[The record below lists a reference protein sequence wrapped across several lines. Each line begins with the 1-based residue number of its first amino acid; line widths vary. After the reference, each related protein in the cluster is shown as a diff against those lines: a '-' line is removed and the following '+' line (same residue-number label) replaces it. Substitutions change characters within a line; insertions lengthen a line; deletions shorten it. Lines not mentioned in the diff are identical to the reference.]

1 MNYHI
6 SQQVLLQEG
15 SNMYVK
21 ALNSVK
27 SFSLTDL
34 LFIQRDR
41 LIRDTEGEVFRVLSD
56 SEILHIDRL
65 NIRQET
71 FNRLPVL
78 ISHYR

>member
-1 MNYHI
+1 
-6 SQQVLLQEG
+6 
-15 SNMYVK
+15 MYVK
-21 ALNSVK
+21 ALNSSK

-56 SEILHIDRL
+56 TEILHIDRV
-65 NIRQET
+65 NVRQET
-71 FNRLPVL
+71 FNRLPVI

>member
-1 MNYHI
+1 
-6 SQQVLLQEG
+6 
-15 SNMYVK
+15 MYVK

-34 LFIQRDR
+34 LFIQNDR
-41 LIRDTEGEVFRVLSD
+41 LIRDTEGEVFRVLND
-56 SEILHIDRL
+56 SEILRVDRL
-65 NIRQET
+65 NVRQDI

>member
-1 MNYHI
+1 
-6 SQQVLLQEG
+6 
-15 SNMYVK
+15 MYVK
-21 ALNSVK
+21 ALNSSK

-56 SEILHIDRL
+56 SEILHIDRV
-65 NIRQET
+65 NVRQEI

>member
-1 MNYHI
+1 
-6 SQQVLLQEG
+6 
-15 SNMYVK
+15 MYIK
-21 ALNSVK
+21 ALNSSK

-41 LIRDTEGEVFRVLSD
+41 LIRDTEGEVFRVLND
-56 SEILHIDRL
+56 SEILRIDRV
-65 NIRQET
+65 NVRQDI

>member
-1 MNYHI
+1 
-6 SQQVLLQEG
+6 
-15 SNMYVK
+15 MYVK
-21 ALNSVK
+21 ALNSSK

-56 SEILHIDRL
+56 TEILHIDRV
-65 NIRQET
+65 NVRQET

>member
-1 MNYHI
+1 
-6 SQQVLLQEG
+6 
-15 SNMYVK
+15 MYVK
-21 ALNSVK
+21 ALNSSK

-41 LIRDTEGEVFRVLSD
+41 LIRDTEGDVFRVLSD
-56 SEILHIDRL
+56 SEILRVDRL
-65 NIRQET
+65 NVRQDV

>member
-1 MNYHI
+1 
-6 SQQVLLQEG
+6 
-15 SNMYVK
+15 MYVK
-21 ALNSVK
+21 ALNSSK

-56 SEILHIDRL
+56 SEILHIDRV
-65 NIRQET
+65 NVRQDI

>member
-1 MNYHI
+1 
-6 SQQVLLQEG
+6 
-15 SNMYVK
+15 MYVK
-21 ALNSVK
+21 ALNSSK

-56 SEILHIDRL
+56 TEILRIDRL

>member
-1 MNYHI
+1 MRI
-6 SQQVLLQEG
+6 ALLQEG

-21 ALNSVK
+21 ALNSCK

-56 SEILHIDRL
+56 SEILRVDRL
-65 NIRQET
+65 NVRQEIYS
-71 FNRLPVL
+71 RLPVL

>member
-1 MNYHI
+1 
-6 SQQVLLQEG
+6 
-15 SNMYVK
+15 MYVK
-21 ALNSVK
+21 ALNSSK

-56 SEILHIDRL
+56 SEILHIDRV
-65 NIRQET
+65 NVRQET